1 MIVLELVLD
10 LVNRSKSTSYNKIG
24 KFRNGKFPNK
34 QHMKANMKN
43 MLHINLP
50 SKNGG
55 SWSPLSTPGSPSSPT
70 GRSSAK
76 RSRTNSPAS
85 PTVDRFI
92 SNRSAQDTEVAR
104 FKFFTSLYNENDENV
119 NTEAEEPTTPTNTG
133 GNGSP
138 TNQHHNEYTDML
150 YRSALENRLFD
161 GANVKSSKILSFTE
175 TSSPGSPK
183 TKLQSSSNAFLYNNL
198 KAVYNQNVTG
208 ESSPRSK
215 TARRNIASTPER
227 ILDAPALIDDFYLN
241 LMDWSAENVLAVAL
255 SESVYLFNAETG
267 DISKLMSCSANNI
280 VTSVSF
286 SQDATYLAIGTSQS
300 DVQIWDIERNV
311 KLRSMKGHAARVGA
325 LSWNKQ
331 ILSSGSRDG
340 KIMNHDVRIPQ
351 HLVSTLSGHTQEVCG
366 LKWSP
371 DGSMLAS
378 GGNDNLLNI
387 WDGISSTEARYT
399 LDQHQAAVKALAWC
413 PWQSN
418 LLASGGGTADRRMIF
433 WNASTGAMVNSVD
446 TKSQVCSL
454 VWSKHDKEL
463 VSSHGFSQNQLCVW
477 KYPSLT
483 KVAELTGHTS
493 RVLHLAQSP
502 DGATIVSGAGDE
514 TLRFWKIFSPESRRG
529 NSPQPKSL
537 LSMNMMNI
545 R

>member
-1 MIVLELVLD
+1 MNI
-10 LVNRSKSTSYNKIG
+10 RRNK
-24 KFRNGKFPNK
+24 
-34 QHMKANMKN
+34 
-43 MLHINLP
+43 LHINLP
-50 SKNGG
+50 TKNG
-55 SWSPLSTPGSPSSPT
+55 SLSPLTPSSPSSPT
-70 GRSSAK
+70 IPLQK
-76 RSRTNSPAS
+76 RIRTNSPAS
-85 PTVDRFI
+85 PVDRFI

-104 FKFFTSLYNENDENV
+104 FKFFTSQFVENENDENV
-119 NTEAEEPTTPTNTG
+119 NVEADQ
-133 GNGSP
+133 GSP
-138 TNQHHNEYTDML
+138 SNQHHNEYNDML

-161 GANVKSSKILSFTE
+161 GANVKTSKILSFSE
-175 TSSPGSPK
+175 GNSPSSPK
-183 TKLQSSSNAFLYNNL
+183 TKLTSSSNAFLQSNL
-198 KAVYNQNVTG
+198 RAVYTQNMSG
-208 ESSPRSK
+208 DLSPTRAK
-215 TARRNIASTPER
+215 PNRRNISATPER

-267 DISKLMSCSANNI
+267 DISKLMSCPTNNSSNI
-280 VTSVSF
+280 ITSVSF
-286 SQDATYLAIGTSQS
+286 SQDSSYLAVGTSQS

-311 KLRSMKGHAARVGA
+311 RLRTMKGHLARVGA

-351 HLVSTLSGHTQEVCG
+351 HLVSTLSGHSQEVCG
-366 LKWSP
+366 LKWAP

-378 GGNDNLLNI
+378 GGNDNILNI
-387 WDGISSTEARYT
+387 WDSVHNTEARFT

-418 LLASGGGTADRRMIF
+418 LLVSGGGTADRRMIF

-446 TKSQVCSL
+446 TKSQVCAL

-502 DGATIVSGAGDE
+502 DGSTIVSGAGDE
-514 TLRFWKIFSPESRRG
+514 TLRFWKVFSPEAQIRG
-529 NSPQPKSL
+529 NSPQHRSV
-537 LSMNMMNI
+537 LSINAMNI